1 MEFEGQVENA
11 HFHLTNK
18 KEYNYKYL
26 HIPMNKLSLKK
37 NQQINYAD
45 IPILLNS
52 QPTSRGILNCP
63 YM

>member
-45 IPILLNS
+45 IPILLN
-52 QPTSRGILNCP
+52 
-63 YM
+63 